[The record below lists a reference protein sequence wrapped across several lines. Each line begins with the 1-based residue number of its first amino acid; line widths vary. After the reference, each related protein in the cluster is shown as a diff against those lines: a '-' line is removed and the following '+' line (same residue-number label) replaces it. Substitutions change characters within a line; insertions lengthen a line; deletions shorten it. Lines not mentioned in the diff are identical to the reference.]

1 MSEVFNAPQQLVYPA
16 SALMALNKEERRGC
30 RARCVEPG
38 DAMKCEVPL
47 NIGVFFDGTN
57 NNAKRDEPERLHT
70 NVVRLFKAHPD
81 VGGKNHLQRSGH
93 YRIYVPGV
101 GTPFDANAE
110 VRESREGKAF
120 GKGGQARILY
130 SVIKTLNAVY
140 RAFEDQND
148 LYDESDIADM
158 LKAFAEQVEGG
169 QTDPERPRPS
179 RDQWL
184 AELNETIGQKIEHA
198 RRLAPLPRIPDIFV
212 SVFGFSRG
220 AAQAVAFCHW
230 LNAALPR
237 GQLAGMPVRIGFL
250 GLFDCVASVGL
261 SDAAR
266 RAMGLGLADGH
277 FDWAKEIRQP
287 LPALVQRVVH
297 MSAAHEQRLNF
308 PLTRIR
314 AQCEHTEYLYP
325 GMHSDVGGGYGLRSQ
340 GRSPGEGGLL
350 SQIPLMHM
358 HKAARA
364 AGVPLLDH
372 LLMDGQDELLKD
384 YALERDLVA
393 CWNVYMGKADADH
406 RAQQAKRGVAQECIQ
421 PLAECRSREVLVRQ
435 HMRLYYDFRRQYL
448 GERPGHRPEFWHYP
462 QAKPSDQDGE
472 DIDTYNALLMGDL
485 HLLDHRKPRLP
496 CNHVLLRLVEQMQ
509 YTRYQSE
516 GSPPEQAGRARD
528 VAWMNWAL
536 SVMRGEDRV
545 GGSDHLWLIGRYMH
559 DSLAGFCLLG
569 PGSREEKSEKLLE
582 LVERRDQGEK
592 LNAYEARVVRNFD
605 EKSKTNAALKE
616 AIGKRRKRM
625 EQIESTPYTDYA
637 SRRMARAKYHEES
650 VFEPAENRV
659 IDESGVFPLLSDKDA
674 PDLYESWNEK
684 LALQMLTHGRREGG
698 GYFLPRMV
706 FE

>member
-1 MSEVFNAPQQLVYPA
+1 MPDVFNAPQQLVYPA
-16 SALMALNKEERRGC
+16 SALMALSREEINQCLTNG
-30 RARCVEPG
+30 PILG
-38 DAMKCEVPL
+38 DTLKCEVPL

-70 NVVRLFKAHPD
+70 NVVRLFNAHPD
-81 VGGKNHLQRSGH
+81 AEAKNHLERLGH

-101 GTPFDANAE
+101 GTPFEANAE
-110 VRESREGKAF
+110 ARESKEGKAF
-120 GKGGQARILY
+120 GKGAQARILY
-130 SVIKTLNAVY
+130 AVIQTLNTIY
-140 RAFEDQND
+140 RACQRQQSLYFED
-148 LYDESDIADM
+148 DIADL

-169 QTDPERPRPS
+169 QNDPERPGPS

-184 AELNETIGQKIEHA
+184 AELHERTAQKIEHA

-266 RAMGLGLADGH
+266 RAMGLGMADGH

-314 AQCEHTEYLYP
+314 AHCEHTEYVYP
-325 GMHSDVGGGYGLRSQ
+325 GVHSDVGGGYGLRSQ

-372 LLMDGQDELLKD
+372 VLMDGQDELLKD

-393 CWNVYMGKADADH
+393 CWNRYMAQADADH
-406 RAQQAKRGVAQECIQ
+406 RAQQLARGVAEEAVQ
-421 PLAECRSREVLVRQ
+421 PLAQCRDRDVLVRQ
-435 HMRLYYDFRRQYL
+435 HMRLYYDFRRRSMGQW
-448 GERPGHRPEFWHYP
+448 PGHRPEFWQYP
-462 QAKPSDQDGE
+462 QAKPSDQDGD
-472 DIDTYNALLMGDL
+472 DIDSYNALLVGDL
-485 HLLDHRKPRLP
+485 HLLDNRKPELP
-496 CNHVLLRLVEQMQ
+496 CNPVLEQRVLQLQYMQ
-509 YTRYQSE
+509 YQS
-516 GSPPEQAGRARD
+516 GLSASQHATWMRD
-528 VAWMNWAL
+528 SSWMQWAL
-536 SVMRGEDRV
+536 QVMRGDERI
-545 GGSDHLWLIGRYMH
+545 GGSDHLWLLGRYVH

-569 PGSREEKSEKLLE
+569 PGSREEKAEKLLE
-582 LVERRDQGEK
+582 LVEKKARGEK
-592 LNAYEARVVRNFD
+592 LNAYEAKVVRNYE
-605 EKSKTNAALKE
+605 EKSRTNEVLRNSIQDRLEKKRDVENANYPSASMKWHAQEQHERKT
-616 AIGKRRKRM
+616 
-625 EQIESTPYTDYA
+625 
-637 SRRMARAKYHEES
+637 
-650 VFEPAENRV
+650 VFLPHENRL
-659 IDESGVFPLLSDKDA
+659 IDECRVFPVVSDKDA
-674 PDLYESWNEK
+674 SDLYENWSDR
-684 LALQMLTHGRREGG
+684 LALKRLTHGRREGG